1 MWRGREHQIFPE
13 EDLCLDSLY
22 TEIVILKQ
30 KQCLFRT
37 TSLFPNCYPCWIY
50 VLGVYLVLLCKE
62 SDFEIET
69 EIISPCFQSVTIY
82 SRTSVARTLMARLP

>member
-1 MWRGREHQIFPE
+1 MF
-13 EDLCLDSLY
+13 
-22 TEIVILKQ
+22 
-30 KQCLFRT
+30 
-37 TSLFPNCYPCWIY
+37 
-50 VLGVYLVLLCKE
+50 VLNHFTVSTLLLNICSWCFKIAVPTDFHLVLLCKE